1 MKIGFL
7 LYHDAEELDIVGPWE
22 MFTVWSQK
30 FGGPT
35 HCLTISEDGQPVRCA
50 KGMRIMADT
59 SIADCPPLDVLLVP
73 GGHGTFP
80 QLENAVFM
88 GFVREQAQHC
98 RSVLSVCTG
107 SFILERAELLTG
119 LQATTYWSRLDQLR
133 RTRVGKVPEERFL
146 LNASDTLDVW
156 TSAGVSA
163 GIDMSLAFIARTAG
177 EKTAGKVQLY
187 AEYYPSTQRYGTAHE
202 QPDVPA
208 YLSGNT

>member
-1 MKIGFL
+1 
-7 LYHDAEELDIVGPWE
+7 
-22 MFTVWSQK
+22 
-30 FGGPT
+30 
-35 HCLTISEDGQPVRCA
+35 
-50 KGMRIMADT
+50 
-59 SIADCPPLDVLLVP
+59 
-73 GGHGTFP
+73 
-80 QLENAVFM
+80 
-88 GFVREQAQHC
+88 
-98 RSVLSVCTG
+98 VLSVCTG